1 MRVLV
6 VLLTLFLAGRAAA
19 QDCATSDDWPDEAA
33 RIRRHETLVTR
44 AQKVLR
50 LSLDGG
56 RTLDLVDCAPAT
68 PARRYLFERYD
79 QPGRF
84 YVVRTEDADDF
95 FYTLVLMASG
105 RSETAHGMPVWAS
118 EKSRYLTVACAIEPA
133 RGTLAIRAPTAEGG
147 LATEAE
153 FPLPCDRESCS
164 ARWDHESWIAVTCT
178 PREAGGKKG
187 SEFVLMRS
195 NNGQWSKLGR

>member
-6 VLLTLFLAGRAAA
+6 VLLTLLVAGRAAA
-19 QDCATSDDWPDEAA
+19 QDCAASGDWPDEAA

-56 RTLDLVDCAPAT
+56 RTLDLVDCAAAA

-84 YVVRTEDADDF
+84 YVVRTEDGDDF
-95 FYTLVLMASG
+95 SYTLVLMQSG
-105 RSETAHGMPVWAS
+105 RAETVYSSPVWAS
-118 EKSRYLTVACAIEPA
+118 EKTRFLTVACALEPP
-133 RGTLAIRAPTAEGG
+133 RGTLAIRAPTPDGG
-147 LATEAE
+147 LALEAE

-164 ARWDHESWIAVTCT
+164 AR
-178 PREAGGKKG
+178 
-187 SEFVLMRS
+187 
-195 NNGQWSKLGR
+195 